1 MCLAWCC
8 KGRTSGGAERPAQ
21 VRRDFLRLLAHVG
34 KKAAAGAIAL
44 RVDVGPDGK
53 VKTATIA
60 SSKLPDLNTAT
71 LEAVKKWSF
80 KPGNRSIR
88 VIVTYSLQ

>member
-1 MCLAWCC
+1 MRSAADTL
-8 KGRTSGGAERPAQ
+8 KSVVLELGGKNA
-21 VRRDFLRLLAHVG
+21 LLVYDADL